1 MAATDLPEKERVEL
15 QDQLAKLAKGAAIA
29 NLLAAR
35 LGDRN
40 ASAAERQLAMAAMAE
55 SGPRDLPAPWMD
67 ALSQAL
73 AAADP
78 ELAAGAASTLRKL
91 ALRKE
96 SAAQIAPQLLRFAA
110 RSDVPTL
117 ARLEALAAIPGGA
130 TSLDAPIFAFL
141 ASQLAGDQP
150 AVVRLSAA
158 ETLGRAK
165 LTTQQLEALADLVKT
180 AGPLEIDRLLGAFAQ
195 SSDPAVGRKL
205 LDSLSDAKALIALR
219 PESLRPRLKKFPAE
233 VQQRA
238 EALYARLS
246 PDAAGQR
253 ARLDQLIASLPA
265 GDLRR
270 GQAVFNNA
278 KVACVSCHSIGYLGG
293 KVGPDLTR
301 IGAVRA
307 QRDLLESILFPSASF
322 VQSYEPVIVET
333 ADGDVHSGILR
344 KNDSEEVV
352 LVAGPEQEI
361 RLARKDVKLMRP
373 GAVSVMPAGL
383 DQQLSP
389 QEMADLVAFLRA
401 CK

>member
-1 MAATDLPEKERVEL
+1 M
-15 QDQLAKLAKGAAIA
+15 
-29 NLLAAR
+29 
-35 LGDRN
+35 
-40 ASAAERQLAMAAMAE
+40 
-55 SGPRDLPAPWMD
+55 
-67 ALSQAL
+67 
-73 AAADP
+73 
-78 ELAAGAASTLRKL
+78 
-91 ALRKE
+91 
-96 SAAQIAPQLLRFAA
+96 
-110 RSDVPTL
+110 
-117 ARLEALAAIPGGA
+117 
-130 TSLDAPIFAFL
+130 
-141 ASQLAGDQP
+141 
-150 AVVRLSAA
+150 
-158 ETLGRAK
+158 
-165 LTTQQLEALADLVKT
+165 

-195 SSDPAVGRKL
+195 SSDPTVGRKL
-205 LDSLSDAKALIALR
+205 LDALADAKALTSLR

-238 EALYARLS
+238 EALYARIS

-253 ARLDQLIASLPA
+253 AKLDQLIASLPT
-265 GDLRR
+265 GDVRR

-307 QRDLLESILFPSASF
+307 ERDLLESILFPSASF
-322 VQSYEPVIVET
+322 VQSYEPVIAET
-333 ADGDVHSGILR
+333 SDGDVHSGILR

-361 RLARKDVKLMRP
+361 RLARKDVKVMRP

-389 QEMADLVAFLRA
+389 QEMADLVAFLQA